1 MKGKMVQH
9 MNSMPLDQQNLIF
22 SLDIGT
28 RNVVGAIAEK
38 IEDSYIVHDY
48 EIMEHPD
55 RAMLDGQI
63 HDIDKVTRVVEKVK
77 AALEE
82 RNDIELSKVAIAAA
96 GRALKTQSIRVERN
110 LDYTQEIEKP
120 LMDSVEMEGI
130 QLAQHK
136 LGEVDPLAET
146 RYYCVGYSVINYYLD
161 GSMIINPKGHR
172 GSVLTAELIATFLPH
187 IVVDSLYTVMSRAEL
202 EVISLTLEPIAAI
215 NIAIPQKLRL
225 LNLALVDV
233 GAGTSDIAIT
243 KDGSIVSYGM
253 VDMAG
258 DEITEVIAREFL
270 LDFDSAESLK
280 LRLMTEEELTFS
292 DIVGIPYTMH
302 RDEILKRIDSTLEKI
317 TTNISDRIHEVNE
330 RPPSAIFCIGGG
342 CQVPGFTEKLAKALE
357 LPKERVVIKGT
368 EMLENIEF
376 KPAPLNGPEYIT
388 PMGIG
393 FTAFND
399 REHDFLQV
407 SVNEK
412 PIRLF
417 NSKQLTVSDALIL
430 VGFNARKLLA
440 ERGESFQI
448 TFNEEKKT
456 ILGDYG
462 EPARI
467 FINGGP
473 ASLDTKIRNKD
484 AIHIEPAIPGR
495 KREMRLD
502 ELVDLKA
509 KVSVND
515 HEIALVRGVKVNGEL
530 KNESYLVS
538 ANDIV
543 EVMDIKNIEELANHL
558 DLSLD
563 LIGFEVNGTQVE
575 KNHPIGR
582 SDQVKWLRLKKDEPE
597 ILTVDDVVDEIEVI
611 REEAHATEI
620 MSYETEV
627 PNDLE
632 EQTATEAKEEES
644 VLKVYHFLVN
654 GSQIEVESNK
664 ITMIF
669 VDIFDY
675 IDFDISTPK
684 GILDLKLNGSRAR
697 YTDLLKTGDVI
708 EIGWR

>member
-1 MKGKMVQH
+1 MTSK
-9 MNSMPLDQQNLIF
+9 PLNQQNLIF

-28 RNVVGAIAEK
+28 RNVVGSLAEK
-38 IEDSYIVHDY
+38 VEDTYVVHDY

-77 AALEE
+77 AALEQ
-82 RNDIELSKVAIAAA
+82 RNDIILKQVAIAAA
-96 GRALKTQSIRVERN
+96 GRALKTQSIHIERT
-110 LDYTQEIEKP
+110 LDYTQEIEKS

-136 LGEVDPLAET
+136 LGESDPLAET

-161 GSMIINPKGHR
+161 SSMIINPKGHR
-172 GSVLTAELIATFLPH
+172 GSVLAAELIATFLPH

-243 KDGSIVSYGM
+243 RDGSIVSYGM

-258 DEITEVIAREFL
+258 DEITEVLAREFL
-270 LDFDSAESLK
+270 LDFDAAENLK
-280 LRLMTEEELTFS
+280 LRLMKEEELTFS

-302 RDEILKRIDSTLEKI
+302 RDEILTRIDSTIEKI
-317 TTNISDRIHEVNE
+317 TNSISERIHEVNE
-330 RPPSAIFCIGGG
+330 KPPSAIFCIGGG
-342 CQVPGFTEKLAKALE
+342 CQVPGFTEKLASALK

-368 EMLENIEF
+368 EMLENVEF
-376 KPAPLNGPEYIT
+376 RPDPLHGPEYIT

-399 REHDFLQV
+399 KEHDFLQV
-407 SVNEK
+407 TVNEK

-448 TFNEEKKT
+448 TFNGDRRT

-467 FINGGP
+467 FVNGAP
-473 ASLDTKIRNKD
+473 ASLDTKLRNKD
-484 AIHIEPAIPGR
+484 AIHIQPAVPGK
-495 KREMRLD
+495 KREMPLE
-502 ELVDLKA
+502 ELVDIHGKI
-509 KVSVND
+509 KVNGHD
-515 HEIALVRGVKVNGEL
+515 IAMVRGVQVNGEL
-530 KNESYLVS
+530 KNDKYVLRT
-538 ANDIV
+538 NDTV
-543 EVMDIKNIEELANHL
+543 EVMDIKSISDLAMHL
-558 DLSLD
+558 DLSLEH
-563 LIGFEVNGTQVE
+563 IGFEVNGKSVE
-575 KNHPIGR
+575 DTYI
-582 SDQVKWLRLKKDEPE
+582 LKRDDRVNWVRRPKESAE
-597 ILTVDDVVDEIEVI
+597 IITVEEVVEEIELTRDEATAEAVVA
-611 REEAHATEI
+611 REEA
-620 MSYETEV
+620 S
-627 PNDLE
+627 DS
-632 EQTATEAKEEES
+632 ES
-644 VLKVYHFLVN
+644 EPLAQEKIQKIYYFVVN
-654 GSQIEVESNK
+654 GKQIEVKSQK
-664 ITMIF
+664 QTMVF
-669 VDIFDY
+669 VDIFEY

-684 GILDLKLNGSRAR
+684 GILDLKLNGARAR
-697 YTDLLKTGDVI
+697 YTDILKTGDAI

>member
-1 MKGKMVQH
+1 MGGNMS
-9 MNSMPLDQQNLIF
+9 SMPLDQQNLIF

-38 IEDSYIVHDY
+38 VDEAYIVHDY

-77 AALEE
+77 AALEQ
-82 RNDIELSKVAIAAA
+82 RNGIGLTKVAIAAA
-96 GRALKTQSIRVERN
+96 GRALKTQSIKVERT
-110 LDYTQEIEKP
+110 LDYTQEIEKS

-136 LGEVDPLAET
+136 LGEVDPLAES
-146 RYYCVGYSVINYYLD
+146 RYYCVGYSVVNYYLD

-172 GSVLTAELIATFLPH
+172 GSVLSAELIATFLPH

-270 LDFDSAESLK
+270 LDFDSAENLK
-280 LRLMTEEELTFS
+280 LRLMTEEEITFS
-292 DIVGIPYTMH
+292 DIVGIPYSMH
-302 RDEILKRIDSTLEKI
+302 RDEILKRIDSTIDKI
-317 TTNISDRIHEVNE
+317 TTNISERIHEVNE

-342 CQVPGFTEKLAKALE
+342 CQIPGFTEKLALALE
-357 LPKERVVIKGT
+357 MPKERVVIKGT
-368 EMLENIEF
+368 EMLENVEF
-376 KPAPLNGPEYIT
+376 KPEPLNGPEFIT

-393 FTAFND
+393 FTAFTD
-399 REHDFLQV
+399 KEHDFLQV

-448 TFNEEKKT
+448 SYNEEKKT

-473 ASLDTKIRNKD
+473 ASLDTKLRNKD
-484 AIHIEPAIPGR
+484 AIHIEPAVPGQ

-502 ELVDLKA
+502 ELVDIHA
-509 KVSVND
+509 KIAVND
-515 HEIALVRGVKVNGEL
+515 HEISLIRGVRVNGDL
-530 KNESYLVS
+530 KNENYILQT
-538 ANDIV
+538 NDMV
-543 EVMDIKNIEELANHL
+543 EVLDIKTVEDLAMHL
-558 DLSLD
+558 DLSLEH
-563 LIGFEVNGTQVE
+563 IGFEVNGMYVE
-575 KNHPIGR
+575 SDHVINR
-582 SDQVKWLRLKKDEPE
+582 SDSINWIRLPKEEPE
-597 ILTVDDVVDEIEVI
+597 ILTVEDVVEEIEVI
-611 REEAHATEI
+611 REEAHAEEI
-620 MSYETEV
+620 IEAEENPGQEEV
-627 PNDLE
+627 
-632 EQTATEAKEEES
+632 AES
-644 VLKVYHFLVN
+644 VDKIYHFLIN
-654 GSQIEVESNK
+654 GSQVEIQSSK
-664 ITMIF
+664 TSMIF
-669 VDIFDY
+669 VDIFEH

-697 YTDLLKTGDVI
+697 YTDMLKTGDVI

>member
-1 MKGKMVQH
+1 MS
-9 MNSMPLDQQNLIF
+9 SMPLDQQNLIF

-38 IEDSYIVHDY
+38 VDEAYIVHDY

-77 AALEE
+77 AALEQ
-82 RNDIELSKVAIAAA
+82 RNGIGLTKVAIAAA
-96 GRALKTQSIRVERN
+96 GRALKTQSIKVERT
-110 LDYTQEIEKP
+110 LDYTQEIEKS

-136 LGEVDPLAET
+136 LGEVDPLAES
-146 RYYCVGYSVINYYLD
+146 RYYCVGYSVVNYYLD

-172 GSVLTAELIATFLPH
+172 GSVLSAELIATFLPH

-270 LDFDSAESLK
+270 LDFDSAENLK
-280 LRLMTEEELTFS
+280 LRLMTEEEITFS
-292 DIVGIPYTMH
+292 DIVGIPYSMH
-302 RDEILKRIDSTLEKI
+302 RDEILKRIDSTIDKI
-317 TTNISDRIHEVNE
+317 TTNISERIHEVNE

-342 CQVPGFTEKLAKALE
+342 CQIPGFTEKLALALE
-357 LPKERVVIKGT
+357 MPKERVVIKGT
-368 EMLENIEF
+368 EMLENVEF
-376 KPAPLNGPEYIT
+376 KPEPLNGPEFIT

-393 FTAFND
+393 FTAFTD
-399 REHDFLQV
+399 KEHDFLQV

-448 TFNEEKKT
+448 SYNEEKKT

-473 ASLDTKIRNKD
+473 ASLDTKLRNKD
-484 AIHIEPAIPGR
+484 AIHIEPAVPGQ

-502 ELVDLKA
+502 ELVDIHA
-509 KVSVND
+509 KIAVND
-515 HEIALVRGVKVNGEL
+515 HEISLIRGVRVNGDL
-530 KNESYLVS
+530 KNENYILQT
-538 ANDIV
+538 NDMV
-543 EVMDIKNIEELANHL
+543 EVLDIKTVEDLAMHL
-558 DLSLD
+558 DLSLEH
-563 LIGFEVNGTQVE
+563 IGFEVNGMYVE
-575 KNHPIGR
+575 SDHVINR
-582 SDQVKWLRLKKDEPE
+582 SDSINWIRLPKEEPE
-597 ILTVDDVVDEIEVI
+597 ILTVEDVVEEIEVI
-611 REEAHATEI
+611 REEAHAEEI
-620 MSYETEV
+620 IEAEENPGQEEV
-627 PNDLE
+627 
-632 EQTATEAKEEES
+632 AES
-644 VLKVYHFLVN
+644 VDKIYHFLIN
-654 GSQIEVESNK
+654 GSQVEIQSSK
-664 ITMIF
+664 TSMIF
-669 VDIFDY
+669 VDIFEH

-697 YTDLLKTGDVI
+697 YTDMLKTGDVI

>member
-1 MKGKMVQH
+1 MK
-9 MNSMPLDQQNLIF
+9 SIPLDKQNIIF

-28 RNVVGAIAEK
+28 RNVVGTVAEK
-38 IEDSYIVHDY
+38 NEDTYIVHDY

-77 AALEE
+77 SALEE
-82 RNDIELSKVAIAAA
+82 RTGIELTKVAIAAA
-96 GRALKTQSIRVERN
+96 GRALKTQQIHVERS

-120 LMDSVEMEGI
+120 IMDSVEMEGI

-136 LGEVDPLAET
+136 LAEVDPLAET

-161 GSMIINPKGHR
+161 GGMIINPKGHR
-172 GSVLTAELIATFLPH
+172 GSVLAAELIATFLPH
-187 IVVDSLYTVMSRAEL
+187 IVVDSLYTVMSKADL

-270 LDFDSAESLK
+270 LDFDAAEKLK
-280 LRLMTEEELTFS
+280 LRLMHEEELSFS

-302 RDEILKRIDSTLEKI
+302 RDEILKRIDPTIDKI
-317 TTNISDRIHEVNE
+317 TGNISQRIHEVND

-342 CQVPGFTEKLAKALE
+342 CQVPGFTEKLATALE

-368 EMLENIEF
+368 EMLENVEF
-376 KPAPLNGPEYIT
+376 GPDPLIGPEFIT

-448 TFNEEKKT
+448 TYNNEKRT
-456 ILGDYG
+456 IVGDYG
-462 EPARI
+462 EAARI

-473 ASLDTKIRNKD
+473 ASLDTKLRNKD
-484 AIHIEPAIPGR
+484 SIHIEPAIPGL

-502 ELVDLKA
+502 ELVDVYA
-509 KVSVND
+509 RIFVND
-515 HEIALVRGVKVNGEL
+515 HEMPLVRDVHVNGDLQDKTYILKVND
-530 KNESYLVS
+530 V
-538 ANDIV
+538 V
-543 EVMDIKNIEELANHL
+543 EVTDIKCINDLALHL
-558 DLSLD
+558 DLSLEY
-563 LIGFEVNGTQVE
+563 IGFMVNGTAVE
-575 KNHPIGR
+575 PDHLINRNDRIHWIRKPK
-582 SDQVKWLRLKKDEPE
+582 SEPE
-597 ILTVDDVVDEIEVI
+597 ILTVETVVEELEIV
-611 REEAHATEI
+611 RDEAHAEEI
-620 MSYETEV
+620 IIEDNEVMVEDVVEKEVSSY
-627 PNDLE
+627 
-632 EQTATEAKEEES
+632 
-644 VLKVYHFLVN
+644 YFLVN
-654 GSQIEVESNK
+654 GKQIEVKSTNSS
-664 ITMIF
+664 MVF
-669 VDIFDY
+669 VDIFEH

-684 GILDLKLNGSRAR
+684 GILDLKLNGVRAR
-697 YTDLLKTGDVI
+697 YTDILKSGDVI
-708 EIGWR
+708 EIEWR